1 MFGEWDLPTVQG
13 YEAELLGYFAQA
25 AGIDASDASITLSQ
39 EGEMMKIEFTAKGTH
54 EQIQAVASENFAQ
67 TLEETIQ
74 EGNNEMH
81 RYLYTDSTSASTR
94 MSFCHKLITMKRIF
108 EQNDVDLLIITN
120 I

>member
-13 YEAELLGYFAQA
+13 YETGLLGYFAQA

-94 MSFCHKLITMKRIF
+94 MLFVTTHYIETHLKNKMMLIH
-108 EQNDVDLLIITN
+108 
-120 I
+120 